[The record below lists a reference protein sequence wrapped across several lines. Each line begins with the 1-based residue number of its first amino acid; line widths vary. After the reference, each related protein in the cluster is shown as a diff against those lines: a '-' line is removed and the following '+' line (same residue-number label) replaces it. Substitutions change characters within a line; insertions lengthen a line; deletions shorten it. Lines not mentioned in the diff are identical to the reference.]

1 MNPYFISL
9 MIYLVLITPL
19 RLSLRIRL
27 GRRNGYLLRIQ
38 AIGLPFYRSR
48 RDEDSADEQPID
60 QQEMSEQLKPENLKL
75 FRSLISKKVLRLF
88 FRAAEF
94 KWLSVYIHI
103 SQPDAMQNALL
114 FSSLRTAAE
123 TSSRFLA
130 GRFPLRIHLRTDMKG
145 QGSEALLRCIVNLRV
160 GSLLPAAVAWL
171 WHMVRL
177 RAEREPIKEEDYA
190 ASH

>member
-19 RLSLRIRL
+19 RLSLRVRL
-27 GRRNGYLLRIQ
+27 GRRNGYMLRIQ

-60 QQEMSEQLKPENLKL
+60 QQEMSQKLRPENLRL
-75 FRSLISKKVLRLF
+75 FRSLISRPVLRLF
-88 FRAAEF
+88 FHSAQL
-94 KWLSVYIHI
+94 KWLSVYVHI

-114 FSSLRTAAE
+114 YGSLRTLSE
-123 TSSRFLA
+123 TASRILA
-130 GRFPLRIHLRTDMKG
+130 GRFPLRIHLRTDYQG
-145 QGSEALLRCIVNLRV
+145 QGTEALLRCIVSLRL
-160 GSLLPAAVAWL
+160 GSLLPAVLAWL
-171 WHMVRL
+171 WHIARL
-177 RAEREPIKEEDYA
+177 RGEKEPPKEEEYA